1 MEGRMPDS
9 KRINITIPV
18 YNRLDS
24 TKKTLL
30 SLKKNTPHWAHTVTV
45 VDDGSEK
52 DVGEYL
58 LAMKKAG
65 LIDTLFLLE
74 ENVGIAAACNVGW
87 QFVDA
92 PFFMKLDNDME
103 IRSRTWLETI
113 FGLYSLVEPQSTFG
127 PALSEEELREWGH
140 PLPPTPYGRISAC
153 TGNLRG
159 CALMVP
165 KHVSDVLGRFNEDY
179 DKYGA
184 EDGDYGLRMRVS
196 DFVQYM
202 YDASAMLLHMD
213 GDYGTHT
220 LSKDT
225 MMQRLH
231 GVQDGGIGLFTL
243 NGYLFALALR
253 DIKPVPRYEVADI
266 DGHRVRLRP
275 TEAHAALREGLEKA
289 SRRMFEIAG
298 TEGDEALT
306 REDTLEEIRAIMRGC
321 GGLAPG

>member
-1 MEGRMPDS
+1 MTDS
-9 KRINITIPV
+9 QRINITIPV

-30 SLKKNTPHWAHTVTV
+30 SLKKNTPHWPHAVTV

-52 DVGEYL
+52 DVGEFL

-65 LIDTLFLLE
+65 LIDNLFLLE

-87 QFVDA
+87 ELVAA

-113 FGLYSLVEPQSTFG
+113 FGLWSLVEPQSTLG
-127 PALSEEELREWGH
+127 PALSEADLLGGH
-140 PLPPTPYGRISAC
+140 PLPPTPYGKISAC

-165 KHVSDVLGRFNEDY
+165 KQVSDVLGRFNEDY

-202 YDASAMLLHMD
+202 YDASSMLLHMD
-213 GDYGTHT
+213 GDYGTHA
-220 LSKDT
+220 LSKKD

-231 GVQDGGIGLFTL
+231 GVQGGGVGLFTL
-243 NGYLFALALR
+243 NGYLFTLGLR
-253 DIKPVPRYEVADI
+253 DIRPVPRYEIADI
-266 DGHRVRLRP
+266 DGCRVRLRP
-275 TEAHAALREGLEKA
+275 TEAHAVLREGLEKA
-289 SRRMFEIAG
+289 SRKLFEVAG
-298 TEGDEALT
+298 AEGEEALT
-306 REDTLEEIRAIMRGC
+306 REDVLEEIRTIMRGC
-321 GGLAPG
+321 GGLTA